1 MIKIELRRMICT
13 RHGVETDLTLVRSGN
28 QYMDMGEDQE
38 GDPLGDTTSYVLTQS
53 R

>member
-1 MIKIELRRMICT
+1 MICT
-13 RHGVETDLTLVRSGN
+13 RHGVEIDLILVRSGN

-38 GDPLGDTTSYVLTQS
+38 GDPIGDTTFYVPTQS